1 MANKQK
7 LSTAED
13 ENDRTKAA
21 KEIIQKLK
29 SSRELSDITEKT
41 EKMSLALIEFAYINP
56 VMDKTNNPKPE
67 QTLSSNEAL
76 LKLKN
81 MEQVLLPTH
90 SLRISK
96 SGNYLETPG
105 FCGVSQFSARYSMV
119 GGINAP
125 KKISCIGSNGKV
137 RPQLLKGKDDLRYG
151 ILLPKLF

>member
-1 MANKQK
+1 
-7 LSTAED
+7 
-13 ENDRTKAA
+13 
-21 KEIIQKLK
+21 
-29 SSRELSDITEKT
+29 
-41 EKMSLALIEFAYINP
+41 MSLALIQLAYINP
-56 VMDKTNNPKPE
+56 VMEKPNLPKPE
-67 QTLSSNEAL
+67 QTISSSEAL

-96 SGNYLETPG
+96 SGNYLETPS
-105 FCGVSQFSARYSMV
+105 FCGVYQFSARYSMV

>member
-1 MANKQK
+1 
-7 LSTAED
+7 
-13 ENDRTKAA
+13 
-21 KEIIQKLK
+21 
-29 SSRELSDITEKT
+29 
-41 EKMSLALIEFAYINP
+41 MSLALIQLAYINP
-56 VMDKTNNPKPE
+56 VMEKPNVPKPE
-67 QTLSSNEAL
+67 QTISSSEAL

-96 SGNYLETPG
+96 SGNYLETPS

-125 KKISCIGSNGKV
+125 KKISCIGSDGKV